1 MSEMRDTETEESVF
15 NVHDGFEYFRCF
27 MRSDKPD
34 LRNSFLRLY
43 AL

>member
-1 MSEMRDTETEESVF
+1 MRDHEAEESVF
-15 NVHDGFEYFRCF
+15 TVHDRLEYFRCF